1 MAGKDNLISFRGM
14 SAGRQREI
22 ATMRGKASQAAAKR
36 RKSLKEKAQLILS
49 LPVNDT
55 KNQTQM
61 KKMGLDIE
69 DIDNATLMLMGL
81 FRRAVLGDVP
91 AFKEMR
97 DLAEGDKNNDVIQK
111 IDEMILKI
119 ENYIE

>member
-1 MAGKDNLISFRGM
+1 MAGKDNLISFRDM
-14 SAGRQREI
+14 SAERQREI
-22 ATMRGKASQAAAKR
+22 ASMGGKASQAAAKR

-69 DIDNATLMLMGL
+69 DIDNATLMLVGL
-81 FRRAVLGDVP
+81 FKRAAEGDVQ

-97 DLAEGDKNNDVIQK
+97 DLIGETDNDMKAFK
-111 IDEMILKI
+111 INVSIDDD
-119 ENYIE
+119 

>member
-1 MAGKDNLISFRGM
+1 MAGKDNLISFRDM
-14 SAGRQREI
+14 SAERQREI
-22 ATMRGKASQAAAKR
+22 ASMGGKASQAAAKR
-36 RKSLKEKAQLILS
+36 RKSLKEKAKLILS

-61 KKMGLDIE
+61 KKMGLEIE
-69 DIDNATLMLMGL
+69 DIDNATLMLVGL
-81 FRRAVLGDVP
+81 FRRAVLGDVQ

-97 DLAEGDKNNDVIQK
+97 DLTEGDKNNDVIQK

-119 ENYIE
+119 ENHIE

>member
-1 MAGKDNLISFRGM
+1 MAGKDNLISFRDM
-14 SAGRQREI
+14 TAERQREI
-22 ATMRGKASQAAAKR
+22 ASMGGKASQAAAKR

-97 DLAEGDKNNDVIQK
+97 DLTEGDKNNDVIQK

-119 ENYIE
+119 ENHIE

>member
-1 MAGKDNLISFRGM
+1 MAGKDNLISFRDM
-14 SAGRQREI
+14 SAERQREI
-22 ATMRGKASQAAAKR
+22 ASMGGKASQAAAKR

-69 DIDNATLMLMGL
+69 DIDNATLMLVGL
-81 FRRAVLGDVP
+81 FRRAVLGDVQ

-97 DLAEGDKNNDVIQK
+97 DLTEGDKNNDVIQK

-119 ENYIE
+119 ENHIE

>member
-1 MAGKDNLISFRGM
+1 MAGKDNLISFRDM
-14 SAGRQREI
+14 SAERQREI
-22 ATMRGKASQAAAKR
+22 ASMGGKASQAAAKR